1 MNEMIE
7 LLQNHVSVRDY
18 ANRLVSEEIKNE
30 LVKSAQSASTSN
42 FVQAYSIIEMKDP
55 KVKDELAEITQFSG
69 HLAKAPV
76 VYVFVADLY
85 RHAVQLKKNDVPLD
99 GLRNMESMV
108 VSMVDATLAAQNM
121 AIAAESFDLG
131 ICYIGGIRND
141 LYRVKELLHLP
152 ELTVPLFAMT
162 IGYPASK
169 NDIKPRMPLENVL
182 ATDTYQTSLT
192 DLTNYDEQ
200 IRSYYQNRNNQQADT
215 TWTQKNVDFFSIVR
229 RPEFA
234 QFLLDQGFTLK

>member
-1 MNEMIE
+1 MRRWFM
-7 LLQNHVSVRDY
+7 
-18 ANRLVSEEIKNE
+18 
-30 LVKSAQSASTSN
+30 
-42 FVQAYSIIEMKDP
+42 F
-55 KVKDELAEITQFSG
+55 
-69 HLAKAPV
+69 
-76 VYVFVADLY
+76 FVADLY

-152 ELTVPLFAMT
+152 KLTIPLFAMT

-169 NDIKPRMPLENVL
+169 NDMKSRMPLENVL